1 MNKSIRAL
9 ITSAAAIALL
19 CGAAVA
25 QTVTVGADVG
35 LNKDQRNAVR
45 MEVTKPV
52 GPVIASLE
60 LRSTLAKDKL
70 GGNSELVAGVRYNS
84 PIVFWGVTPFA
95 KGELGVSSS
104 AKNHTFFGAEI
115 GGFGELEGPYSWEA
129 AYRFRDPKHGDNEN
143 RYRATVFY
151 DLDAATKV
159 GGSVLVW
166 DTDNRSTTGVGVD
179 FIKKF

>member
-1 MNKSIRAL
+1 MKKL
-9 ITSAAAIALL
+9 ILAAVAAIALL
-19 CGAAVA
+19 GAPAFA
-25 QTVTVGADVG
+25 QTVTVGADAG

-45 MEVTKPV
+45 MEVAKPV
-52 GPVIASLE
+52 GPVTASLE
-60 LRSTLAKDKL
+60 LRSVVAKDKL
-70 GGNSELVAGVRYNS
+70 NGVSELTAGVRYNS

-95 KGELGVSSS
+95 KGELGLSSS
-104 AKNHTFFGAEI
+104 KKNHSFWGAEI

-129 AYRFRDPKHGDNEN
+129 AYRFRDPKNGKNEN

-166 DTDNRSTTGVGVD
+166 DTDNRSMTGVGVD

>member
-1 MNKSIRAL
+1 MKKL
-9 ITSAAAIALL
+9 ILAAVAAMALL
-19 CGAAVA
+19 GAPVLA

-70 GGNSELVAGVRYNS
+70 GGKSELTAGVRYNS
-84 PIVFWGVTPFA
+84 PIVLWGVTPFA

-104 AKNHTFFGAEI
+104 AKNRSFWGAEV
-115 GGFGELEGPYSWEA
+115 GGFGELDGPYSWEA
-129 AYRFRDPKHGDNEN
+129 WYRYRDPSNDKSEN

-166 DTDNRSTTGVGVD
+166 NTNHRTTTGVGVD
-179 FIKKF
+179 FTKKF